1 MTHITCMAYVWLYDG
16 PGFSFWWILPLFFGA
31 LWLGL
36 IGLLIWKFIWFRT
49 WGHDGSRS
57 DATAVLRER
66 FARGEINAE
75 EYQTRRRILKGR

>member
-31 LWLGL
+31 LWLGF

-66 FARGEINAE
+66 FARGRD
-75 EYQTRRRILKGR
+75 QR